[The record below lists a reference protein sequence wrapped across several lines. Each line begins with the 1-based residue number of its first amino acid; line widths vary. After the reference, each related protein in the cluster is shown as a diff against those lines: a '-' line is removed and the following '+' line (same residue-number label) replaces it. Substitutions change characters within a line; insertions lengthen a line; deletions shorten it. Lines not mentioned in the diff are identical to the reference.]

1 MFAFARGPVKPF
13 PQSLIG
19 LTLAL
24 AATFSAGVAWADPP
38 GRIARLSYFTG
49 AVSFSPA
56 GEDQWA
62 SAVLNRPVITGDR
75 LWSDNGARVELT
87 LDNGALWLGAATSVV
102 VSNID
107 DRTAQFEVQQGTLD
121 LRVRRTTGENV
132 VEIDTPNL
140 AFQVAS
146 PGRFHIGV
154 DPQSGTTTVVVRD
167 GTAEVYGE
175 GASYLLA
182 RGQAYR
188 FYGTD
193 LSAGE
198 YVAPREVEES
208 ERFALERDSRFDHV
222 ASARYVS
229 PDVVGYED
237 LDRYGAWRPVE
248 SYGNVWFPQEVP
260 GDWAPYR
267 QGHWSWIDPWGW
279 TWVDDAPWGFAPFH
293 YGRWVYVQTRWG
305 WVPGPVSVRPVY
317 APALVV
323 FVGGENFSVSASSGP
338 AIGWFPLAPREVY
351 RPAYNVS
358 REYYRQVNVSNTVIN
373 NTIINN
379 TYVSNV
385 TTTTAPVTQQINYV
399 NLHAPNA
406 VTAVPPAAFAQS
418 QPINRANLMMP
429 SAALDKAQIQSMA
442 KIAPTRTAFIGAA
455 PPAQAKPPATAQ
467 QQAVVAKSPP
477 PPAPVPVAQK
487 LLALERNPG
496 KPLDRVEF
504 QANGAPGPVTAPAQ
518 NVKLVNPGKPTTA
531 ALPPAVQGD
540 ASRARPSRPGAAPA
554 AAAAPVAP
562 KAGTAE
568 IPVPTAESRGQP
580 PTAPTPS
587 TPGAGNRQLAPPGA
601 PAPTVPQPL
610 PTAAGG
616 PPAGVVPPGAPQPP
630 RGDNVK
636 LPLPLRAPASG
647 GEPGP
652 RPPEPR
658 AVPQEQSRPAPQAT
672 PPAPR
677 SPEPRA
683 VPKEQSHPAPQATTP
698 APRPPEPAVLP
709 EKRPTPQAQPH
720 PAPQATPPAPRPPE
734 PAVLPEK
741 RPTPQA
747 QPHPAPQAMPPA
759 PRPPEP
765 AVLPEKRPTPQAQP
779 SPDAHPA
786 AQPPQARPRSN
797 AQPGPA
803 PPKPELMPDNKRDD
817 TKEKGKDTQN

>member
-1 MFAFARGPVKPF
+1 MMVRRGVKQS
-13 PQSLIG
+13 PQLLIR
-19 LTLAL
+19 LALAL
-24 AATFSAGVAWADPP
+24 AATFSAGAAWADPP
-38 GRIARLSYFTG
+38 GRIARLSYFSG

-56 GEDQWA
+56 GDDQWA
-62 SAVLNRPVITGDR
+62 SAVVNRPVITGDR

-87 LDNGALWLGAATSVV
+87 LDNGALWLGAATNVV

-107 DRTAQFEVQQGTLD
+107 DRTAQFELQQGTLD
-121 LRVRRTTGENV
+121 LRVRRAAGANV

-140 AFQVAS
+140 AFQVSS
-146 PGRFHIGV
+146 PGRFHIVV
-154 DPQSGTTTVVVRD
+154 DPQSATTTVVVRD

-175 GASYLLA
+175 GASYVVA

-193 LSAGE
+193 LRNSEYFAPGE
-198 YVAPREVEES
+198 AEES
-208 ERFALERDSRFDHV
+208 ERFALERDSRFDRV
-222 ASARYVS
+222 VSSRYVS

-279 TWVDDAPWGFAPFH
+279 TWVDDAPWGFAPYH
-293 YGRWVYVQTRWG
+293 YGRWAYVQDRWG

-323 FVGGENFSVSASSGP
+323 FIGGANFSVSVSSGP

-373 NTIINN
+373 NTVINN

-385 TTTTAPVTQQINYV
+385 TTTTAPVTQQVNYV
-399 NLHAPNA
+399 NLRAPNA

-418 QPINRANLMMP
+418 QPITRANLPMP
-429 SAALDKAQIQSMA
+429 SAVLDKAQIQSMA
-442 KIAPTRTAFIGAA
+442 KIAPTRTAFTGGA
-455 PPAQAKPPATAQ
+455 PPAQAKPPATVQ

-477 PPAPVPVAQK
+477 PPAPVPLAQK

-504 QANGAPGPVTAPAQ
+504 QANSAAGPVAAPAQ
-518 NVKLVNPGKPTTA
+518 NVKLVNPDEPTTA
-531 ALPPAVQGD
+531 APPPAVRGD
-540 ASRARPSRPGAAPA
+540 ALRARPSAPSAAPA
-554 AAAAPVAP
+554 AAAPAAT
-562 KAGTAE
+562 KLGTAE
-568 IPVPTAESRGQP
+568 IPAPTGESRGQP

-587 TPGAGNRQLAPPGA
+587 APGASNRQAAPPGA
-601 PAPTVPQPL
+601 PAPTVPQPM
-610 PTAAGG
+610 PSAADR
-616 PPAGVVPPGAPQPP
+616 PPAGVAPPGAPQPP
-630 RGDNVK
+630 RGDSVK
-636 LPLPLRAPASG
+636 LPLPPRAPTPG

-672 PPAPR
+672 APAPR
-677 SPEPRA
+677 PPEPRA
-683 VPKEQSHPAPQATTP
+683 VPQEQSHPAPQATAPASHPPESRAIPQEQSHPAPQATAPASRPPESRAVPQEQSHPAPQATP
-698 APRPPEPAVLP
+698 SAPRPPEPAVLP
-709 EKRPTPQAQPH
+709 EKRPTPQAQP
-720 PAPQATPPAPRPPE
+720 QR
-734 PAVLPEK
+734 
-741 RPTPQA
+741 
-747 QPHPAPQAMPPA
+747 
-759 PRPPEP
+759 
-765 AVLPEKRPTPQAQP
+765 
-779 SPDAHPA
+779 SPDARPA
-786 AQPPQARPRSN
+786 APPPQARPPSD

-803 PPKPELMPDNKRDD
+803 PPKPELVPDNKRDD